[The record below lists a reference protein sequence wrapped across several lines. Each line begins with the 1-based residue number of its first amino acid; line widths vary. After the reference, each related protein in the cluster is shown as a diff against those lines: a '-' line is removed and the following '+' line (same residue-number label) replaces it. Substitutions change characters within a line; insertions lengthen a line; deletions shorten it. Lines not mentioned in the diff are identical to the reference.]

1 MRFVLLAAVLLAMP
15 AGQAVS
21 QSYTQPRTEVDASEW
36 RRLQQQRLDV
46 LFATLKS
53 SKSEK
58 QAQFAAAQIWVLWYK
73 SGDVDIDVLMRQA
86 RHNLDVGEHDEAIKL
101 VDQALRRA
109 PKYSEAW
116 NLRATILFYM
126 GRIDE
131 SVADIERTLVLEPRH
146 FGALSGL
153 ATINM
158 KRRNWSGALKALKAG
173 LAIHPFMRQRKYL
186 SRLEQLA
193 KDQEL

>member
-1 MRFVLLAAVLLAMP
+1 MRILIFAAAILTMLVGP
-15 AGQAVS
+15 AVS
-21 QSYTQPRTEVDASEW
+21 QSHTALRLEVDASEW
-36 RRLQQQRLDV
+36 RRLQKQRLDI
-46 LFATLKS
+46 LFATLKN

-58 QAQFAAAQIWVLWYK
+58 QAQFAAGQIWMLWYK

-86 RHNLDVGEHDEAIKL
+86 RHSLDVGEHDEAIKL

-126 GRIDE
+126 ERIDE
-131 SVADIERTLVLEPRH
+131 AVADIERTLVLEPRH

-173 LAIHPFMRQRKYL
+173 LAIHPFMRQRKFL
-186 SRLEQLA
+186 TRLEELA
-193 KDQEL
+193 RSKEL

>member
-1 MRFVLLAAVLLAMP
+1 MRILIFAAAILIMLVSP
-15 AGQAVS
+15 AVS
-21 QSYTQPRTEVDASEW
+21 QSHTVLRLEVDASEW
-36 RRLQQQRLDV
+36 RRLQKQRLDI
-46 LFATLKS
+46 LFATLKN

-58 QAQFAAAQIWVLWYK
+58 QAQFAAGQIWVLWYK

-86 RHNLDVGEHDEAIKL
+86 RHSLDVGEHDEAIKL

-126 GRIDE
+126 ERIDE
-131 SVADIERTLVLEPRH
+131 AVADIERTLVLEPRH

-173 LAIHPFMRQRKYL
+173 LEIHPFMRQRKFL
-186 SRLEQLA
+186 TRLEELA
-193 KDQEL
+193 RSKEL

>member
-1 MRFVLLAAVLLAMP
+1 MRILIFAAAILTMLVGP
-15 AGQAVS
+15 AVS
-21 QSYTQPRTEVDASEW
+21 QSHTALRLEVDASEW
-36 RRLQQQRLDV
+36 RRLQKQRLDI
-46 LFATLKS
+46 LFATLKN

-58 QAQFAAAQIWVLWYK
+58 QAQFAAGQIWVLWYK

-86 RHNLDVGEHDEAIKL
+86 RHSLDVGEHDEAIKL

-126 GRIDE
+126 ERIDE
-131 SVADIERTLVLEPRH
+131 AVADIERTLVLEPRH

-158 KRRNWSGALKALKAG
+158 KRQNWNGALKALKAG
-173 LAIHPFMRQRKYL
+173 LAIHPFMRQRKFL
-186 SRLEQLA
+186 TRLEELA
-193 KDQEL
+193 RSKEL

>member
-1 MRFVLLAAVLLAMP
+1 MRILIFAAAILIMLVSP
-15 AGQAVS
+15 AVS
-21 QSYTQPRTEVDASEW
+21 QSHTVLRLEVDASEW
-36 RRLQQQRLDV
+36 RRLQKQRLDI
-46 LFATLKS
+46 LFATLKN

-58 QAQFAAAQIWVLWYK
+58 QAQFAAGQIWVLWYK

-86 RHNLDVGEHDEAIKL
+86 RHSLDVGEHDEAIKL

-126 GRIDE
+126 ERIDE
-131 SVADIERTLVLEPRH
+131 AVADIERTLVLEPRH

-173 LAIHPFMRQRKYL
+173 LEIHPFMRQRKFL
-186 SRLEQLA
+186 TRLEELA
-193 KDQEL
+193 RRKEL